1 MGAAAILG
9 GEKRDDL
16 PKDGVREIV
25 DAVHPRFYGFLGS
38 GGGGVAA
45 SPRAAGCGI
54 NNRRRRWREP
64 HLLGAGVSRLHF
76 PRGRRV
82 VLTDLS
88 RVTNDEPSCSASEE
102 EGELGFFCS
111 SEEEGELGFSV
122 GVR

>member
-1 MGAAAILG
+1 MVAAAIFG

-16 PKDGVREIV
+16 PKDGIREIA
-25 DAVHPRFYGFLGS
+25 DAIHPRFYGFLGS

-54 NNRRRRWREP
+54 YNRHRRWREP
-64 HLLGAGVSRLHF
+64 HLLGAGVSRLRF

-82 VLTDLS
+82 ALTDLS

-102 EGELGFFCS
+102 EGELGVFCS

>member
-16 PKDGVREIV
+16 PKDDIREIA
-25 DAVHPRFYGFLGS
+25 DAVHPRFYEFLGS

-54 NNRRRRWREP
+54 YNMRRRWRDP
-64 HLLGAGVSRLHF
+64 HLLGVGVSRLHF

-82 VLTDLS
+82 ALTDLS
-88 RVTNDEPSCSASEE
+88 GVTNDKPSCSASEE
-102 EGELGFFCS
+102 EGELRFFCS